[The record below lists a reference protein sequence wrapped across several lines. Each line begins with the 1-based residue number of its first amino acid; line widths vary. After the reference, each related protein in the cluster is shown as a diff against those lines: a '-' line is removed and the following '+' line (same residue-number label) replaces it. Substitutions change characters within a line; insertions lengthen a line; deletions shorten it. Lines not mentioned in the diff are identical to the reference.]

1 MKLRGLCHK
10 SCVSHI
16 RALRN
21 EDFSSNTRE
30 LSYLLPWRRCVRRG
44 GRIPEREAFAH
55 VDSENKQ
62 HMYDGRSDAEADLA
76 SQNPAPNELPPAE
89 AADDAAKSDVGDG
102 QLNSPAM
109 GVATV

>member
-1 MKLRGLCHK
+1 MYVVAGEFLNARN
-10 SCVSHI
+10 SHMSTLKI
-16 RALRN
+16 
-21 EDFSSNTRE
+21 SNI
-30 LSYLLPWRRCVRRG
+30 CMM
-44 GRIPEREAFAH
+44 A
-55 VDSENKQ
+55 
-62 HMYDGRSDAEADLA
+62 SDAEGDLA

>member
-1 MKLRGLCHK
+1 
-10 SCVSHI
+10 
-16 RALRN
+16 
-21 EDFSSNTRE
+21 
-30 LSYLLPWRRCVRRG
+30 
-44 GRIPEREAFAH
+44 
-55 VDSENKQ
+55 
-62 HMYDGRSDAEADLA
+62 MYDGRSDAEADLA